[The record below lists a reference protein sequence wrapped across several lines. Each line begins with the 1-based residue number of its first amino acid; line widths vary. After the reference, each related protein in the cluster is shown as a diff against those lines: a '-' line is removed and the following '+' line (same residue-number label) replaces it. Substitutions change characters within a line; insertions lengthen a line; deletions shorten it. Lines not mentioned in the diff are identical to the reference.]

1 MAGGKEKVEVVLDDG
16 SDAVVV
22 RGGIKVQFNASGGID
37 IYGNVPVT
45 LHPAANDAVKSTTSA
60 ALRIGDPDDGSDV
73 VVVRGGIKVQFNAI
87 GGIDIYGNVPVTL
100 HPAANDD
107 VEAKAG
113 ATPQV
118 GDPDDGGVYV
128 GKSATNGRD
137 LHAAL
142 ADEREYM
149 TFDEALEAAAKMRK
163 QPGRENAH
171 VPTPEE
177 LDKNLFAHKDDG
189 ALKGTFN
196 TSGSFP
202 GSVYRS
208 SAPCGNDHARVRWFN
223 DRGQYNGCRNVWQ
236 PVRLVW

>member
-1 MAGGKEKVEVVLDDG
+1 MAEGSGKAREISLEDDFGDVAVNVNGVRVEVHTDG
-16 SDAVVV
+16 SVLAYTNSGVDAYTNGPV
-22 RGGIKVQFNASGGID
+22 RVHPARLPKSYGGQ
-37 IYGNVPVT
+37 
-45 LHPAANDAVKSTTSA
+45 AANDSATSA
-60 ALRIGDPDDGSDV
+60 SAPQIGDLDG
-73 VVVRGGIKVQFNAI
+73 
-87 GGIDIYGNVPVTL
+87 
-100 HPAANDD
+100 
-107 VEAKAG
+107 
-113 ATPQV
+113 
-118 GDPDDGGVYV
+118 GGVYV
-128 GKSATNGRD
+128 GKSATNGKD

-223 DRGQYNGCRNVWQ
+223 DRGQYNGCRNVRQ

>member
-1 MAGGKEKVEVVLDDG
+1 MAEGSNTQILSLADDSGPLVVKRGGLSMRVEFNAGGTADVYTN
-16 SDAVVV
+16 
-22 RGGIKVQFNASGGID
+22 I
-37 IYGNVPVT
+37 PVT
-45 LHPAANDAVKSTTSA
+45 IHAPANDDARPKA
-60 ALRIGDPDDGSDV
+60 ALRIGD
-73 VVVRGGIKVQFNAI
+73 
-87 GGIDIYGNVPVTL
+87 L
-100 HPAANDD
+100 
-107 VEAKAG
+107 
-113 ATPQV
+113 
-118 GDPDDGGVYV
+118 DDGGTYV
-128 GKSATNGRD
+128 GLSAENGKP

-142 ADEREYM
+142 ADLPEYL
-149 TFDEALEAAAKMRK
+149 TFDEAFEAAAKMRK

-196 TSGSFP
+196 TSSSSP

-223 DRGQYNGCRNVWQ
+223 DRGQYNGCRNVRQ